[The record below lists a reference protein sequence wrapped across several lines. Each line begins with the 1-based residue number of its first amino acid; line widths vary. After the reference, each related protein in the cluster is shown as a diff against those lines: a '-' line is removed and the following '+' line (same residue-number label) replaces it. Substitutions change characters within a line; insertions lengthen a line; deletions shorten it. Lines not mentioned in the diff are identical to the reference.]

1 VRREV
6 TTSDGVVVVVVV
18 VVARSSSPFSRWN
31 AGESVG
37 GWFYF
42 FVRLIPLASTLL
54 ASLVAERDVIDHKK

>member
-6 TTSDGVVVVVVV
+6 TTSDGGVVVVV

>member
-1 VRREV
+1 V
-6 TTSDGVVVVVVV
+6 TTSDGGVVVVV